1 MVAFLRASQAANSQ
15 WCRVKLLTCGQAM
28 NSWAGG
34 TPLAEIVRSMGMVRA
49 VGTGLIRATT
59 AGATLRHRAERYS
72 GGLNTPSACPM
83 VIKWLGQIP
92 DSGQHSPLVC
102 SS

>member
-1 MVAFLRASQAANSQ
+1 
-15 WCRVKLLTCGQAM
+15 M

-34 TPLAEIVRSMGMVRA
+34 IPLAEILRSMGMVRA

-59 AGATLRHRAERYS
+59 AGATLWHRAERYS

-102 SS
+102 FR